1 MNETKQNIII
11 QALKF
16 FAENDYDRASL
27 NSIAKALGV
36 TKGAIYHYFDS
47 KDGLFKEVIRFISD
61 SLDTFYERTLPP
73 NPTAKDFIFG
83 TLSYTDLEDVM
94 KRVWGIDVKIDYM
107 TFVTLMFSGMK
118 KFPGVKEKLQKSYT
132 PMVDMLEAVIEKEKG
147 EGKIK
152 QEVNP
157 RIVAL
162 EVTALAE
169 GAVLMLDFFSDAD
182 RERVKLFAQEIWN
195 RIKV

>member
-1 MNETKQNIII
+1 MKETKQNIII

-47 KDGLFKEVIRFISD
+47 KDGLFEEVIKFISD

-73 NPTAKDFIFG
+73 NPTAKDFIYG
-83 TLSYTDLEDVM
+83 TLSYINIEDVM
-94 KRVWGIDVKIDYM
+94 KRLWGVEVSIDYM
-107 TFVTLMFSGMK
+107 TFVSLMFSGMK
-118 KFPGVKEKLQKSYT
+118 KFPNLKEKLKMSYT
-132 PMVDMLEAVIEKEKG
+132 PMVDMLEAIIDKEKQ
-147 EGKIK
+147 EGIIK
-152 QEVNP
+152 SDVNG
-157 RIVAL
+157 RLVAL

-169 GAVLMLDFFSDAD
+169 GSVLMLDFFSDAD
-182 RERVKLFAQEIWN
+182 RERVKLFADDIWD
-195 RIKV
+195 RIKA